1 VGAGEG
7 MANPIGQALDG
18 MKIVKPDHAAALP
31 ALLIG

>member
-1 VGAGEG
+1 

-18 MKIVKPDHAAALP
+18 MKIDKPDHTAALP